1 MRKGLHRFMRSSTVL
16 IYVVIFKLRWT
27 RTRLCLG
34 SQINSCS
41 FWSTLQ
47 KLQIRCFLR
56 PTDDNSQPLKD
67 LITVFAHPCRFRL
80 EALRWKSLWW
90 YFFSDNLQN
99 SCYTINCGMIS
110 YNRST
115 LHGDVGMISFSHSV
129 SWYIPRD
136 ILHSLVARWGW
147 DVVIQFTL
155 FPDTLLLT
163 TFACIKLFRLWTQPV

>member
-1 MRKGLHRFMRSSTVL
+1 MSVL
-16 IYVVIFKLRWT
+16 RTNSWLDTSWDVDPYIYSLLYVLSAD
-27 RTRLCLG
+27 RTIPPLISYVHPRYCCPIG
-34 SQINSCS
+34 RQCCRQHQRHY
-41 FWSTLQ
+41 T
-47 KLQIRCFLR
+47 
-56 PTDDNSQPLKD
+56 LKD